1 MAATREAPACR
12 PQGQDGFTLVE
23 VLTAM
28 VVLIFGLMAIS
39 NLFAIA
45 TSSNV
50 VARQMTAA
58 TAQASDVMD
67 RLKSVPFSGL
77 TTGGYPDDAAL
88 TAALSTPASAT
99 HTWTDSQPI
108 QVGSTPTAVDI
119 YEADRNITG
128 LGTVRVRW
136 LVLKIDNQ
144 TLFIHVVAAS
154 APALLQA
161 RSQVDLTTFRSCT
174 SPALSCPATP

>member
-1 MAATREAPACR
+1 MAATREAPVRR

-39 NLFAIA
+39 NLFALA

-58 TAQASDVMD
+58 TAQAADVMD
-67 RLKSVPFSGL
+67 RLKSVPFAGL
-77 TTGGYPDDAAL
+77 TPGGAADN
-88 TAALSTPASAT
+88 TALSTAASAA

-108 QVGSTPTAVDI
+108 EVSAGTPTAVNT

-128 LGTVRVRW
+128 LGTIRVRW
-136 LVLKIDNQ
+136 QIQQIDQQ
-144 TLFIHVVAAS
+144 TVFIHVVAAS